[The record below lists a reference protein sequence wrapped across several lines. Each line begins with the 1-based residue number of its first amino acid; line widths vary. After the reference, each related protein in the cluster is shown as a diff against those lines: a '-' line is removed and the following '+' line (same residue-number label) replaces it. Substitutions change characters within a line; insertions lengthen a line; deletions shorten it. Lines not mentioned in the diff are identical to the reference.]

1 MLHLSQYLRKKK
13 FNVSHQAHAEV
24 SSETDCVAQQPTPI
38 LNSVSLG
45 ASIMTEYSAAT
56 KINWLNTVFLLSTPL
71 LALAGV
77 ILHWSLL
84 SAPGLTEFIVFIA
97 FYFACGLS
105 ITVGYHRL
113 FSHRSHDASWPLVL
127 FYSIFGAGAFQN
139 SILEWCSDHRNHH
152 KSTDTEND
160 PYSASKGFWYS
171 HMGWVMIEE
180 ENFQNDFSN
189 VKDLQSSKII
199 MWQHRNIFLI
209 GAISGII
216 LPALIGFLIG
226 GIATGVGC
234 LVWGGLVRTVF
245 VHHGTFLINSAAHI
259 WGTQPYSEENSSRDS
274 FWLAFLTF
282 GEGYHNFHHTFQAD
296 YRNGHKWYH
305 VDPSKW
311 WITSFNLLGLKSN
324 LKSTPKHSIEAAK
337 IDIKSKKAF
346 SKLESRNIDTEEF
359 QSQIDEHKSSMRSS
373 LYEIH
378 KLKRELKNSVA
389 SSKKAVKDK
398 IIELKKNYAELKAE
412 LKAVFKEMNRQ
423 YKAFARA
430 V

>member
-1 MLHLSQYLRKKK
+1 
-13 FNVSHQAHAEV
+13 
-24 SSETDCVAQQPTPI
+24 
-38 LNSVSLG
+38 
-45 ASIMTEYSAAT
+45 MTEYSAAT
-56 KINWLNTVFLLSTPL
+56 RINWLNTVFLLFTPI

-77 ILHWSLL
+77 ILHWRLL
-84 SAPGLTEFIVFIA
+84 SAPGLTEFLVFLA

-113 FSHRSHDASWPLVL
+113 FSHRSHEASWPLVL
-127 FYSIFGAGAFQN
+127 FYAIFGAGAFQN
-139 SILEWCSDHRNHH
+139 SIIEWCSDHRNHH

-160 PYSASKGFWYS
+160 PYSAAKGFWYS
-171 HMGWVMIEE
+171 HMGWVMVEE

-226 GIATGVGC
+226 GFATGVGC

-311 WITSFNLLGLKSN
+311 WINSFNFLGLKSN

-359 QSQIDEHKSSMRSS
+359 QNQIDEHKSSMRTS

-378 KLKRELKNSVA
+378 KLKRELKNCVA

-423 YKAFARA
+423 YKTFART

>member
-1 MLHLSQYLRKKK
+1 
-13 FNVSHQAHAEV
+13 
-24 SSETDCVAQQPTPI
+24 
-38 LNSVSLG
+38 
-45 ASIMTEYSAAT
+45 MTEYSAAT

-139 SILEWCSDHRNHH
+139 SIIEWCSDHRNHH

-259 WGTQPYSEENSSRDS
+259 WGPQPYSEENSSRDS